1 MTDTAVFRRL
11 DLFAGLD
18 EGALRRAVGE
28 LDAVVVPAGEEFD
41 IAASGAVCGVVGG
54 GRLALAFI
62 AEEDRERTIG
72 MLEEGDV
79 IVRPTDGWAAVGPR
93 VRCFAIE
100 DALMHLVDRARLEAW
115 MHDPALAANLVRVL
129 SAQIADRELAVA
141 IALEPR
147 VERRLLLKLRQLAE
161 RWGRVT
167 PDGIRLDLRLTHQ
180 ELANMVGAVRESV
193 TIALGRLASAGE
205 IEVRNRTLLIRRLD
219 DDRGRRRPRGRRA
232 VILRP
237 RGPFSLRQSIV
248 GRAGGTLRLR
258 GGELEMTVRPDG
270 APGLARV
277 VQLSDGTLRC
287 QVAEGDPD
295 AVAAEVRRRLSLD
308 ADTSEFRERFRDD
321 PLIGEG
327 LRRRP
332 GFRPVARGTVAQAAV
347 AAVAGQL
354 VTWAEAAAVE
364 ARVVAAAAPRRA
376 GLRLPP
382 TRAELAALSPAELA
396 ARGLSPGRA
405 LTLARLLRTLDP
417 EALRGH
423 ESRAV
428 VARLT
433 RERGL
438 GPWSAGVVGLL
449 GLGRLD
455 VGLVGDLG
463 LIRLATRLNGRPAG
477 VADTAALLAPYG
489 EWAGIASLHLL
500 AHPWAVAPVRRGG
513 RATRRTTPAGP
524 RATPGAAAPPPRTSP
539 RPSPG

>member
-219 DDRGRRRPRGRRA
+219 DD
-232 VILRP
+232 
-237 RGPFSLRQSIV
+237 
-248 GRAGGTLRLR
+248 
-258 GGELEMTVRPDG
+258 
-270 APGLARV
+270 
-277 VQLSDGTLRC
+277 
-287 QVAEGDPD
+287 EGD
-295 AVAAEVRRRLSLD
+295 
-308 ADTSEFRERFRDD
+308 
-321 PLIGEG
+321 G
-327 LRRRP
+327 
-332 GFRPVARGTVAQAAV
+332 
-347 AAVAGQL
+347 
-354 VTWAEAAAVE
+354 
-364 ARVVAAAAPRRA
+364 
-376 GLRLPP
+376 
-382 TRAELAALSPAELA
+382 
-396 ARGLSPGRA
+396 
-405 LTLARLLRTLDP
+405 DP
-417 EALRGH
+417 EAG
-423 ESRAV
+423 
-428 VARLT
+428 AR
-433 RERGL
+433 
-438 GPWSAGVVGLL
+438 
-449 GLGRLD
+449 
-455 VGLVGDLG
+455 
-463 LIRLATRLNGRPAG
+463 
-477 VADTAALLAPYG
+477 
-489 EWAGIASLHLL
+489 
-500 AHPWAVAPVRRGG
+500 
-513 RATRRTTPAGP
+513 
-524 RATPGAAAPPPRTSP
+524 
-539 RPSPG
+539 

>member
-18 EGALRRAVGE
+18 EGALLRAVGE

-41 IAASGAVCGVVGG
+41 IAASGAVCGLVGG

-219 DDRGRRRPRGRRA
+219 DD
-232 VILRP
+232 
-237 RGPFSLRQSIV
+237 
-248 GRAGGTLRLR
+248 
-258 GGELEMTVRPDG
+258 
-270 APGLARV
+270 
-277 VQLSDGTLRC
+277 
-287 QVAEGDPD
+287 EGD
-295 AVAAEVRRRLSLD
+295 
-308 ADTSEFRERFRDD
+308 
-321 PLIGEG
+321 G
-327 LRRRP
+327 
-332 GFRPVARGTVAQAAV
+332 
-347 AAVAGQL
+347 
-354 VTWAEAAAVE
+354 
-364 ARVVAAAAPRRA
+364 
-376 GLRLPP
+376 
-382 TRAELAALSPAELA
+382 
-396 ARGLSPGRA
+396 
-405 LTLARLLRTLDP
+405 DP
-417 EALRGH
+417 EAG
-423 ESRAV
+423 
-428 VARLT
+428 AR
-433 RERGL
+433 
-438 GPWSAGVVGLL
+438 
-449 GLGRLD
+449 
-455 VGLVGDLG
+455 
-463 LIRLATRLNGRPAG
+463 
-477 VADTAALLAPYG
+477 
-489 EWAGIASLHLL
+489 
-500 AHPWAVAPVRRGG
+500 
-513 RATRRTTPAGP
+513 
-524 RATPGAAAPPPRTSP
+524 
-539 RPSPG
+539 

>member
-11 DLFAGLD
+11 DLFAGLE

-79 IVRPTDGWAAVGPR
+79 IVRPTDGWAVVGPR

-115 MHDPALAANLVRVL
+115 MHDPVLAANVVRVL

-219 DDRGRRRPRGRRA
+219 DD
-232 VILRP
+232 
-237 RGPFSLRQSIV
+237 
-248 GRAGGTLRLR
+248 
-258 GGELEMTVRPDG
+258 
-270 APGLARV
+270 
-277 VQLSDGTLRC
+277 
-287 QVAEGDPD
+287 EGD
-295 AVAAEVRRRLSLD
+295 
-308 ADTSEFRERFRDD
+308 
-321 PLIGEG
+321 G
-327 LRRRP
+327 
-332 GFRPVARGTVAQAAV
+332 
-347 AAVAGQL
+347 
-354 VTWAEAAAVE
+354 
-364 ARVVAAAAPRRA
+364 
-376 GLRLPP
+376 
-382 TRAELAALSPAELA
+382 
-396 ARGLSPGRA
+396 
-405 LTLARLLRTLDP
+405 DP
-417 EALRGH
+417 EAG
-423 ESRAV
+423 
-428 VARLT
+428 AR
-433 RERGL
+433 
-438 GPWSAGVVGLL
+438 
-449 GLGRLD
+449 
-455 VGLVGDLG
+455 
-463 LIRLATRLNGRPAG
+463 
-477 VADTAALLAPYG
+477 
-489 EWAGIASLHLL
+489 
-500 AHPWAVAPVRRGG
+500 
-513 RATRRTTPAGP
+513 
-524 RATPGAAAPPPRTSP
+524 
-539 RPSPG
+539 

>member
-1 MTDTAVFRRL
+1 M
-11 DLFAGLD
+11 
-18 EGALRRAVGE
+18 
-28 LDAVVVPAGEEFD
+28 
-41 IAASGAVCGVVGG
+41 
-54 GRLALAFI
+54 
-62 AEEDRERTIG
+62 
-72 MLEEGDV
+72 
-79 IVRPTDGWAAVGPR
+79 
-93 VRCFAIE
+93 
-100 DALMHLVDRARLEAW
+100 
-115 MHDPALAANLVRVL
+115 
-129 SAQIADRELAVA
+129 
-141 IALEPR
+141 
-147 VERRLLLKLRQLAE
+147 
-161 RWGRVT
+161 
-167 PDGIRLDLRLTHQ
+167 
-180 ELANMVGAVRESV
+180 
-193 TIALGRLASAGE
+193 
-205 IEVRNRTLLIRRLD
+205 
-219 DDRGRRRPRGRRA
+219 
-232 VILRP
+232 ILRP

-258 GGELEMTVRPDG
+258 GGELEMTVRPGG

-295 AVAAEVRRRLSLD
+295 AVSAEVRRRLSLD

-321 PLIGEG
+321 PLIGER

-332 GFRPVARGTVAQAAV
+332 GVRPVARGTVAQAAV

-405 LTLARLLRTLDP
+405 STLARLLRTLDP

-539 RPSPG
+539 RPSRG